1 MGRRS
6 GFVGLMNA
14 VARDAARAQ
23 RRAVADYNR
32 QLREQERSRKA
43 AERYQRQFARDMEKD
58 RKQAEREAKQQYLED
73 RLQEAQDANDALAV
87 RIEELQS
94 ILQHTLEIEDTI
106 DFGALRI
113 TEEFKPFKPPTRL
126 TSQTPKP
133 QQEQFTSKIMA
144 AAPVGFFEKLFHG
157 EHGKGQRVLRHQ
169 EEQASQAER
178 GYQDALARW
187 EAAEQS
193 RTVQLTR
200 LRADYDAEQEAFEAK
215 KAQRN
220 ADVDALEAA
229 YRAGDPE
236 TVVTYNSMVLERSDY
251 PEGFPQEFRLA
262 YSPESKELVIDYE
275 LPDVRGVPTE
285 ADYKYVKSRD
295 VIEVKPRK
303 PAEIKALYQDV
314 VAATALR
321 TLHEVFEADQG
332 GHLEVATFS
341 GFVQTVDPTTGQDI
355 RPYLV
360 SVRVSKEEFEK
371 FNLGRVDKKACLR
384 NLGAQVSPQPEECV
398 PVKPVVEFNMVDS
411 RFVEGSDIIAE
422 LDSRPNLMELSPFEF
437 ENLVGN
443 LFSQMGLETRQT
455 QASRDGGVDC
465 VAYDT
470 RPILGGKVVIQA
482 KRYSN
487 TVGVSAVRDLYG
499 TMMNEGATKG
509 ILVTTSGYGKDAF
522 NFAKD
527 KPIELIDGGGLL
539 YLLENYAATK
549 ARIIFST
556 DR

>member
-32 QLREQERSRKA
+32 QLREQDRARRA
-43 AERYQRQFARDMEKD
+43 TERYQRQFVRDMERD
-58 RKQAEREAKQQYLED
+58 RKQAEKEAKQQYLED
-73 RLQEAQDANDALAV
+73 RLQEAQDANDTVAA
-87 RIEELQS
+87 RIEELQFV
-94 ILQHTLEIEDTI
+94 LQQTLEVDDTI

-113 TEEFKPFKPPTRL
+113 TEEFKPFKPPNRL
-126 TSQTPKP
+126 TVQAPKP
-133 QQEQFTSKIMA
+133 QQEQFTSRITPA
-144 AAPVGFFEKLFHG
+144 ASVGFFEKLFHG
-157 EHGKGQRVLRHQ
+157 EHGKGQRVLKHQ
-169 EEQASQAER
+169 EEQATQAEQ
-178 GYQDALARW
+178 GYQEALASW
-187 EAAEQS
+187 QVSEQA
-193 RTVQLTR
+193 RVAQLA
-200 LRADYDAEQEAFEAK
+200 LLQEDYDLQREVFEAK
-215 KAQRN
+215 KVQRN
-220 ADVDALEAA
+220 TEVDALEAA
-229 YRAGDPE
+229 YLAGDPE
-236 TVVTYNSMVLERSDY
+236 AVVLYNTMILERSVY
-251 PEGFPQEFRLA
+251 PDGFPQEFRLA

-275 LPDVRGVPTE
+275 LPNVGVVPTE
-285 ADYKYVKSRD
+285 AEHKYVKSRD
-295 VIEVKPRK
+295 DIEVKPRK

-314 VAATALR
+314 VAAVTLR

-332 GHLEVATFS
+332 RHLDVATFS
-341 GFVQTVDPTTGQDI
+341 GFVQAVDPTTGRDI

-360 SVRVSKEEFEK
+360 SVRVTKEEFEK
-371 FNLGRVDKKACLR
+371 FNLGRVEKKACLR
-384 NLGAQVSPQPEECV
+384 NLGAQVSPQPDECV
-398 PVKPVVEFNMVDS
+398 PVKPVVEFSMVDS
-411 RFVEGSDIIAE
+411 RFVEGSNVLAE
-422 LDSRPNLMELSPFEF
+422 LDSRPNLMDLTPFEF

-465 VAYDT
+465 VAFDT
-470 RPILGGKVVIQA
+470 QPILGGKVVIQA

-539 YLLENYAATK
+539 YLLEKFAGTK
-549 ARIIFST
+549 ARIIFSP
-556 DR
+556 DK

>member
-1 MGRRS
+1 
-6 GFVGLMNA
+6 MNA

-32 QLREQERSRKA
+32 QLREQERARRA
-43 AERYQRQFARDMEKD
+43 AERYQRQLARDMERD
-58 RKQAEREAKQQYLED
+58 RKQSEREAKQQYLED
-73 RLQEAQDANDALAV
+73 RMQEAQDANDAAAARV
-87 RIEELQS
+87 EELQTV
-94 ILQHTLEIEDTI
+94 LQQTLEVDDTI

-126 TSQTPKP
+126 TAQVPKP
-133 QQEQFTSKIMA
+133 QREQFTSRITP

-169 EEQASQAER
+169 EGQARQAEQ
-178 GYQDALARW
+178 GYQEALAKWQLADRSR
-187 EAAEQS
+187 EEQLA
-193 RTVQLTR
+193 Q
-200 LRADYDAEQEAFEAK
+200 LRADYDAEREAFEAK
-215 KAQRN
+215 KTQRN
-220 ADVDALEAA
+220 AEVDALEDA

-236 TVVTYNSMVLERSDY
+236 AVVTYNTMVLERSVY
-251 PEGFPQEFRLA
+251 PDGFPQEFRLA

-275 LPDVRGVPTE
+275 LPDVGVVPTE
-285 ADYKYVKSRD
+285 AEHKYVKSRD

-314 VAATALR
+314 VAAVALR

-332 GHLEVATFS
+332 SHLDVATFS
-341 GFVQTVDPTTGQDI
+341 GFVQSVDPTTGRDV

-360 SVRVSKEEFEK
+360 SVRVTKEEFEK
-371 FNLGRVDKKACLR
+371 FNLARVEKKACLR

-398 PVKPVVEFNMVDS
+398 PVKPIVEFNMVDS
-411 RFVEGSDIIAE
+411 RFVEGSDVLAE
-422 LDSRPNLMELSPFEF
+422 LDSRPNLMDLSPFEF

-465 VAYDT
+465 VAFDT

-539 YLLENYAATK
+539 YLLENFAGTNRGTRSVALG
-549 ARIIFST
+549 AGGGSFIGLR
-556 DR
+556 

>member
-1 MGRRS
+1 
-6 GFVGLMNA
+6 MNA

-32 QLREQERSRKA
+32 QLREQERARRAS
-43 AERYQRQFARDMEKD
+43 ERYQRQLARDTERD
-58 RKQAEREAKQQYLED
+58 RKQSEREAKQQYLED
-73 RLQEAQDANDALAV
+73 RLQEAQDANDAGAV
-87 RIEELQS
+87 RVEELQAV
-94 ILQHTLEIEDTI
+94 LRQTLEVDDTI

-126 TSQTPKP
+126 IAQAPKP
-133 QQEQFTSKIMA
+133 QREQFTSRITP
-144 AAPVGFFEKLFHG
+144 AAPVGFFENLFHG
-157 EHGKGQRVLRHQ
+157 KHGKGQRVLKHQ
-169 EEQASQAER
+169 EEQASRAE
-178 GYQDALARW
+178 QSFQEALARW
-187 EAAEQS
+187 QSAERS
-193 RTVQLTR
+193 REEQLAR
-200 LRADYDAEQEAFEAK
+200 LQADYDAEKEAFEAK

-220 ADVDALEAA
+220 AEVDALEAA

-236 TVVTYNSMVLERSDY
+236 AVVTYNTMVLESAVY
-251 PEGFPQEFRLA
+251 PDGFPQEFRLA

-275 LPDVRGVPTE
+275 LPGVGVVPTE
-285 ADYKYVKSRD
+285 AEHKYVKSRD

-303 PAEIKALYQDV
+303 ATEIKALYQDV
-314 VAATALR
+314 VAAVALR

-332 GHLEVATFS
+332 GHLDVATFS
-341 GFVQTVDPTTGQDI
+341 GFVQSVDPTTGRDV

-360 SVRVSKEEFEK
+360 SVRVTKEEFEK
-371 FNLGRVDKKACLR
+371 FNLARVEKKACLR

-411 RFVEGSDIIAE
+411 RFVEGSNVLAE
-422 LDSRPNLMELSPFEF
+422 LDSRPNLMDLSPFEF

-465 VAYDT
+465 VAFDT

-522 NFAKD
+522 NFARD

-539 YLLENYAATK
+539 YLLENFAGTK
-549 ARIIFST
+549 ARIIFLS
-556 DR
+556 DKLV

>member
-32 QLREQERSRKA
+32 QLREQERARRA
-43 AERYQRQFARDMEKD
+43 AERYQRQLARDMERD
-58 RKQAEREAKQQYLED
+58 RKQSEREAKQQYLED
-73 RLQEAQDANDALAV
+73 RLQEAQDANDAAAARV
-87 RIEELQS
+87 EELQTV
-94 ILQHTLEIEDTI
+94 LQQTLEVDDTI

-113 TEEFKPFKPPTRL
+113 AEEFKPFKPPTRL
-126 TSQTPKP
+126 IAQVPKP
-133 QQEQFTSKIMA
+133 QREQFTSRITP

-169 EEQASQAER
+169 EEQARQ
-178 GYQDALARW
+178 
-187 EAAEQS
+187 AEQS
-193 RTVQLTR
+193 YQEALAKWQSADWSREEQLAR
-200 LRADYDAEQEAFEAK
+200 LRADYDAERESFEAK

-220 ADVDALEAA
+220 AEVDALEAA
-229 YRAGDPE
+229 YRSGDPE
-236 TVVTYNSMVLERSDY
+236 TVVTYNTMVLERSIY
-251 PEGFPQEFRLA
+251 PDGFPQEFRLA
-262 YSPESKELVIDYE
+262 YSPDSKELVIDYE
-275 LPDVRGVPTE
+275 LPDVGVVPTE
-285 ADYKYVKSRD
+285 AEHKYVKSRD

-314 VAATALR
+314 VAAVALR

-332 GHLEVATFS
+332 NHLDVATFS
-341 GFVQTVDPTTGQDI
+341 GFVQSVDPTTGRDV

-360 SVRVSKEEFEK
+360 SVRVTKEEFEK
-371 FNLGRVDKKACLR
+371 FNLARVEKKACLR

-411 RFVEGSDIIAE
+411 RFVEGSDVLTE
-422 LDSRPNLMELSPFEF
+422 LDSRPNLMDLSPFEF

-465 VAYDT
+465 VAFDT

-539 YLLENYAATK
+539 YLLENFAGTK
-549 ARIIFST
+549 ARIIFLS
-556 DR
+556 DK

>member
-23 RRAVADYNR
+23 RRAVADYNH
-32 QLREQERSRKA
+32 QLREQERARRA
-43 AERYQRQFARDMEKD
+43 AERYQRQLDRDMEKD

-73 RLQEAQDANDALAV
+73 RLQEAQDANDTAAA

-94 ILQHTLEIEDTI
+94 VLQQSLEVDDTI

-126 TSQTPKP
+126 TVQAPKP
-133 QQEQFTSKIMA
+133 QRELFTSRMTA

-157 EHGKGQRVLRHQ
+157 EHGKGQRVLKHQ
-169 EEQASQAER
+169 EEQASRAEQ
-178 GYQDALARW
+178 GYREALAGW
-187 EAAEQS
+187 EVAEQG
-193 RTVQLTR
+193 RTAQLTL
-200 LRADYDAEQEAFEAK
+200 LREDYDVQRKAFEAK

-229 YRAGDPE
+229 YRAGDSE
-236 TVVTYNSMVLERSDY
+236 AVVTYNTMVLERSAY

-275 LPDVRGVPTE
+275 LPDVSVVPTE

-332 GHLEVATFS
+332 GHLDVATFS
-341 GFVQTVDPTTGQDI
+341 GFVQTVDPTTGRDI

-360 SVRVSKEEFEK
+360 SVRAAKEEFEK
-371 FNLGRVDKKACLR
+371 FNLGRVEKKACLR
-384 NLGAQVSPQPEECV
+384 NLGAQVSAQPEECV

-411 RFVEGSDIIAE
+411 RFVEGSDVLAE
-422 LDSRPNLMELSPFEF
+422 LDSRPNLMELNPFEF

-455 QASRDGGVDC
+455 QCSRDGGVDC
-465 VAYDT
+465 VAFDT

-539 YLLENYAATK
+539 YLLENYAGTK
-549 ARIIFST
+549 ARIIFLS
-556 DR
+556 DK

>member
-1 MGRRS
+1 MT
-6 GFVGLMNA
+6 
-14 VARDAARAQ
+14 
-23 RRAVADYNR
+23 DYNR
-32 QLREQERSRKA
+32 QLREQERARKA
-43 AERYQRQFARDMEKD
+43 AERYQRQLALDMEKD
-58 RKQAEREAKQQYLED
+58 RKQAERETKQQYLED

-94 ILQHTLEIEDTI
+94 ILQHTLEIDDTI

-113 TEEFKPFKPPTRL
+113 KEKFKPFKPSTGL
-126 TSQTPKP
+126 TSQPPKP
-133 QQEQFTSKIMA
+133 QREQFTSKMTA

-169 EEQASQAER
+169 EEQARQAER

-193 RTVQLTR
+193 RTTQLTR
-200 LRADYDAEQEAFEAK
+200 LRADYDAEREAFEAK
-215 KAQRN
+215 RAQRN
-220 ADVDALEAA
+220 AEVDALEAA
-229 YRAGDPE
+229 YRADDPE
-236 TVVTYNSMVLERSDY
+236 AVVTYNSMVLDRSVY

-275 LPDVRGVPTE
+275 LPDVRVVPTE

-341 GFVQTVDPTTGQDI
+341 GFVQTVDPTTGRDI

-398 PVKPVVEFNMVDS
+398 PVKPIVEFNMVDS
-411 RFVEGSDIIAE
+411 RFVEGSDILAE

-437 ENLVGN
+437 ENLV
-443 LFSQMGLETRQT
+443 
-455 QASRDGGVDC
+455 
-465 VAYDT
+465 
-470 RPILGGKVVIQA
+470 
-482 KRYSN
+482 
-487 TVGVSAVRDLYG
+487 VRHG
-499 TMMNEGATKG
+499 E
-509 ILVTTSGYGKDAF
+509 
-522 NFAKD
+522 
-527 KPIELIDGGGLL
+527 IDECSL
-539 YLLENYAATK
+539 N
-549 ARIIFST
+549 R
-556 DR
+556 